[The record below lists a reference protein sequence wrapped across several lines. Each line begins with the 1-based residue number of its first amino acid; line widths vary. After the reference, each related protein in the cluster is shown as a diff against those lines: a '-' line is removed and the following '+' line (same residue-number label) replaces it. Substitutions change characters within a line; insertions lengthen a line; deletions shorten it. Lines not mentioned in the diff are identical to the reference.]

1 MYVHMVL
8 ILHLTGRTA
17 LLMAID
23 NENLEMVRLPFLNWD
38 CYQHPEIESL
48 KCILIFLSLWLS
60 RSWLPSL
67 WSMIIIIMTP
77 ITIIRILMKIK
88 FRSSCCWRTKWR
100 QKTPSCTPS
109 MRNMLRPLRFSFVF
123 FLYYHFF
130 FVFSFVF
137 VLYFV
142 LWWVLATFE
151 NLLQPL
157 ITNGNFWQLVAT
169 CHNFSQLLITS
180 GNLWQPFWQLVAAF
194 DVFWQ
199 LLANNGNKKKV
210 EV

>member
-1 MYVHMVL
+1 MPFWLTHVRTFKVLFHWRLPLVRCIYVHMVL

-67 WSMIIIIMTP
+67 WSL
-77 ITIIRILMKIK
+77 ITIILILMKIK

-142 LWWVLATFE
+142 LWWVLATFDS
-151 NLLQPL
+151 L
-157 ITNGNFWQLVAT
+157 W
-169 CHNFSQLLITS
+169 QLLITS

-194 DVFWQ
+194 DAFWQ